1 MLGDGPERQSLEAL
15 AKSLGEH
22 EKVQFIGFFEDVE
35 AYYAAAD
42 IFVSASTLDSLP
54 NALIEAQ
61 AAALPVIAYSTAG
74 IPEVVEDGRTG
85 HLVKAGDLKMMQQ
98 HIIHLIGNTSASKAM
113 SQEARSRAIQKFDPQ
128 QQIKKYI
135 ELIQNI

>member
-1 MLGDGPERQSLEAL
+1 M
-15 AKSLGEH
+15 
-22 EKVQFIGFFEDVE
+22 E

-74 IPEVVEDGRTG
+74 IPEIIEDGKTG
-85 HLVKAGDLKMMQQ
+85 HLVKAGDLNMMQQ
-98 HIIHLIGNTSASKAM
+98 HIIHLIKNTSASEAM
-113 SQEARSRAIQKFDPQ
+113 SQEARTVAIQKFDPE

-135 ELIQNI
+135 EYLQNF

>member
-1 MLGDGPERQSLEAL
+1 MLGDGPKRQNLETL
-15 AKSLGEH
+15 ATSLGVHKE
-22 EKVQFIGFFEDVE
+22 VQFIGFCEDVE

-54 NALIEAQ
+54 NALIEAKV
-61 AAALPVIAYSTAG
+61 AALPVIAYSTAG
-74 IPEVVEDGRTG
+74 IPEIIEDGKTG
-85 HLVKAGDLKMMQQ
+85 HLVKAGDFKSMQQ
-98 HIIHLIGNTSASKAM
+98 HIIHLIEDASSSKAM
-113 SQEARSRAIQKFDPQ
+113 SQKTRSRAIQKFDLE